1 MVQLQQQVQSSGLF
15 GPLQVHI
22 LFWFMWVQQRKGQ
35 EGWVKVNK
43 EGVVVNK

>member
-1 MVQLQQQVQSSGLF
+1 MVQLQQVQSSGLF
-15 GPLQVHI
+15 GPI

-43 EGVVVNK
+43 EGVVINK